1 MNETVAKTLG
11 GHPRGR
17 RRILFDRFVAVIML
31 FALIVLP
38 VSFFVGG
45 PALLKSYDAAHLIK
59 LRCTIRSSELNKTS
73 SRSTGGIGTS
83 GAEVLLDTSCGRFVY
98 VDGVTLTNG
107 DQVADRF
114 RSGSVQTF
122 SVGKGSVANRGLL
135 EFFHLLPAIQESV
148 AEVHEGKAG
157 LPDDVGVMRLCGKQ
171 PARTLGERAAD
182 SRPERGTVRQ
192 VRLI

>member
-59 LRCTIRSSELNKTS
+59 LRCTIRSSEMNKTS

-107 DQVADRF
+107 DQVSDRF
-114 RSGSVQTF
+114 RSGSVRTF
-122 SVGKGSVANRGLL
+122 SVGRVPSRIVACSSSS
-135 EFFHLLPAIQESV
+135 I
-148 AEVHEGKAG
+148 
-157 LPDDVGVMRLCGKQ
+157 
-171 PARTLGERAAD
+171 
-182 SRPERGTVRQ
+182 
-192 VRLI
+192 